1 MCLGKPQLL
10 AKFEVAGFIFYGNI
24 RESVF
29 ERQMPSLSSLQQLM
43 HICELELEWLNLTIN
58 AKKSTC
64 LRIGPR
70 FNVKCSNITTKAGD
84 EVIWHSE
91 IRYLGVYL
99 TAAREYRCYHSN
111 AKQSFYRSF
120 NAVFGKV
127 GRCASEDV
135 IVELLKTKCLPSLLY
150 GIKHVLLTSQ

>member
-1 MCLGKPQLL
+1 MLMTYYYWRRHCLVYNSWCIIVK
-10 AKFEVAGFIFYGNI
+10 
-24 RESVF
+24 
-29 ERQMPSLSSLQQLM
+29 
-43 HICELELEWLNLTIN
+43 LELEWLDLTIN

-64 LRIGPR
+64 LRIGSR
-70 FNVKCSNITTKAGD
+70 FNIKCSNITTKAGH

-99 TAAREYRCYHSN
+99 TAAREYRCSHSN

-127 GRCASEDV
+127 GRCASAEV
-135 IVELLKTKCLPSLLY
+135 VVELLKTKCLPSLLY
-150 GIKHVLLTSQ
+150 GIEACPVNKSVIKSLKFVINNAFRK

>member
-1 MCLGKPQLL
+1 M
-10 AKFEVAGFIFYGNI
+10 
-24 RESVF
+24 R
-29 ERQMPSLSSLQQLM
+29 
-43 HICELELEWLNLTIN
+43 CELELELLELTIN
-58 AKKSTC
+58 AKKSSC

-70 FNVKCSNITTKAGD
+70 FNVRCSNSTTKAGH

-91 IRYLGVYL
+91 IRYLRVYL
-99 TAAREYRCYHSN
+99 TAAREYRCSHSN

-127 GRCASEDV
+127 GRCVSEDV

-150 GIKHVLLTSQ
+150 GIEAFPINKSVIIPWNLS